1 MHYRAANKNDL
12 PALEEL
18 GVASY
23 GRLKKQM
30 SSENWL
36 KMETLL
42 KSDQTFP
49 VLIRDCHSFVCE
61 ENGRLF
67 GMAYLVPKGNPTKV
81 YSAKTS
87 YIRMV
92 GVHPDA
98 GGKGV
103 ATALIKLCIEKAKET
118 DETMISLHSAEV
130 MYDARHI
137 YEKLGFQKIRLLDEH
152 YGLKYWLYE
161 MALTDINN

>member
-1 MHYRAANKNDL
+1 MNYRIADQNDL

-18 GVASY
+18 GLASY
-23 GRLKKQM
+23 GRLKKNM
-30 SSENWL
+30 SEENWT

-49 VLIRDCHSFVCE
+49 LLVHDCHAFVCE
-61 ENGRLF
+61 ENGRLI
-67 GMAYLVPKGNPTKV
+67 GMAFLVPSGNPTKV
-81 YSAKTS
+81 YSAETS

-98 GGKGV
+98 GGKGI
-103 ATALIKLCIEKAKET
+103 AQALTKLCMDRAKET
-118 DETMISLHSAEV
+118 GETIVSLHSAEI

-137 YEKLGFQKIRLLDEH
+137 YEKLGFKKIRQLDEH

-161 MALTDINN
+161 MKLI

>member
-1 MHYRAANKNDL
+1 MTYRVADQHDL

-18 GVASY
+18 GLASY
-23 GRLKKQM
+23 GRLKKHLTP
-30 SSENWL
+30 ENWL

-49 VLIRDCHSFVCE
+49 ILVSDCHSFVCE
-61 ENGRLF
+61 ENGRLL
-67 GMAYLVPKGNPTKV
+67 GMAFLVPAGNPTKV
-81 YSAKTS
+81 YSAETS

-98 GGKGV
+98 GGKGI
-103 ATALIKLCIEKAKET
+103 AQALTKLCMDKAKEMG
-118 DETMISLHSAEV
+118 EKMISLHSAEI

-137 YEKLGFQKIRLLDEH
+137 YEKLGFKKIRLLDEH

-161 MALTDINN
+161 MTLI

>member
-1 MHYRAANKNDL
+1 MNYRAAEEKDV
-12 PALEEL
+12 PALREL
-18 GVASY
+18 GLASY
-23 GRLKKQM
+23 GRLKKHLTQ
-30 SSENWL
+30 ENWA

-42 KSDQTFP
+42 LSDQTFP
-49 VLIRDCHSFVCE
+49 LLVRDCHSFVCE
-61 ENGRLF
+61 ENGRLL
-67 GMAYLVPKGNPTKV
+67 GMAYLVPRGNPTKV
-81 YSAKTS
+81 YTADTS

-103 ATALIKLCIEKAKET
+103 AHTLTKLCIERARET
-118 DETMISLHSAEV
+118 GENMISLHSAEI

-137 YEKLGFQKIRLLDEH
+137 YEKLGFKKVRLLDEH

-161 MALTDINN
+161 MTLI